1 MQTASRGLAALLLL
15 VSAVRVPA
23 LGQTSQGTASA
34 LLRLKS
40 GNHYASAGTAVSISL
55 SGGAGQSAHFIA
67 IFQTVPNAKDA
78 QNLRDLGYTVFSFVP
93 DNGLL
98 VYGNPA
104 ADLSALG
111 VVENYSLQVKDKLSA
126 KLDSTSA
133 AALTV
138 VVEMQPDADLGL
150 VLLRLL
156 MAGSTLLPN
165 QDLDATEFLVQAPYA
180 TLQTVA
186 SWDDIAYIYPASPQ
200 ITSGQKVVPCAMGN
214 SGGAGLAVAANLVP
228 TFGDGWAGPSH
239 GSAALSYDL
248 HTAALPLAESDVRSA
263 LQTVLAE
270 WSSYAAI
277 TFTPTTQANATAS
290 IDISF
295 PSGDHGDGFPFTPS
309 GAVLAHTFYPPPNP
323 ETIAG
328 DMHVNYDEAWSVSG
342 SLQIYPV
349 MLHEMGHA
357 LGLGH
362 SDSPSDVMYPYYQ
375 GTQHLASGDV
385 QALRTLYAAPT
396 QKVTPAP
403 TPTPTAP
410 PSDPVA
416 PSLPVTPTTPTT
428 TPTTPTT
435 PTTTPNTPASGDTI
449 PPHIQIY
456 SPSMAASLT
465 YNDSLTVEGFATDNV
480 GVTSIVWSNS
490 AGGSGST
497 GVTSPFVISGIALV
511 PGVNRIWIQATDAA
525 GNVGSAYLS
534 VTKR

>member
-1 MQTASRGLAALLLL
+1 MQTASRKLAALLLL
-15 VSAVRVPA
+15 LSAGSALV
-23 LGQTSQGTASA
+23 LGQASQGTASP

-40 GNHYASAGTAVSISL
+40 GNHYASSGAAATIAVSSL
-55 SGGAGQSAHFIA
+55 AGQSAHFVA
-67 IFQTVPNAKDA
+67 IFQAVPTAADA
-78 QNLRDLGYTVFSFVP
+78 QNLRDRGYSVFSFVP

-126 KLDSTSA
+126 KLDSTTTA
-133 AALTV
+133 PLTV

-150 VLLRLL
+150 LLLRLL
-156 MAGSTLLPN
+156 VTGSTLLPD
-165 QDLDATEFLVQAPYA
+165 QDLNTTEYLAQAPYA

-186 SWDDIAYIYPASPQ
+186 SWDDIAYIYPASSQ
-200 ITSGQKVVPCAMGN
+200 MISGQEVVPCSMGN
-214 SGGAGLAVAANLVP
+214 SAGAVLPVAANLVP
-228 TFGDGWAGPSH
+228 TFGDGWAGASH
-239 GSAALSYDL
+239 GSAALFYNL

-263 LQTVLAE
+263 LQTVIAE

-277 TFTPTTQANATAS
+277 TFTPTTQVDADTS
-290 IDISF
+290 VDISF

-328 DMHVNYDEAWSVSG
+328 DMHVNYDEAWSVNG
-342 SLQIYPV
+342 SLQLYPV

-385 QALRTLYAAPT
+385 QALQTLYAAPT
-396 QKVTPAP
+396 QTVTPTT
-403 TPTPTAP
+403 TP
-410 PSDPVA
+410 SNPVA

-428 TPTTPTT
+428 TPATPTT
-435 PTTTPNTPASGDTI
+435 PTATPSTPAAGDTI
-449 PPHIQIY
+449 PPLIQIY
-456 SPSMAASLT
+456 SPSMPAILT

-480 GVTSIVWSNS
+480 GVTQIVWTNS

-497 GVTSPFVISGIALV
+497 AVTSPFVISGIALV
-511 PGVNRIWIQATDAA
+511 PGVNRICIRASDAA
-525 GNVGSAYLS
+525 GNAGTAYLS

>member
-15 VSAVRVPA
+15 VSAARVPV
-23 LGQTSQGTASA
+23 LGQASQSAASA

-40 GNHYASAGTAVSISL
+40 GNHYASAGTAASLAVSSL
-55 SGGAGQSAHFIA
+55 AGQSAHFVA
-67 IFQTVPNAKDA
+67 IFQTIPAAKDA
-78 QNLRDLGYTVFSFVP
+78 QNLRDLGYSVFSFVP

-98 VYGNPA
+98 VYGDPA

-126 KLDSTSA
+126 KLDATST
-133 AALTV
+133 AALTA

-156 MAGSTLLPN
+156 VAGSTLLPN
-165 QDLDATEFLVQAPYA
+165 QDLNATEYLVQAPYA

-186 SWDDIAYIYPASPQ
+186 GWDDIAYIYPASPQ
-200 ITSGQKVVPCAMGN
+200 MTSGQKVVPCAMGY
-214 SGGAGLAVAANLVP
+214 SEGAVLAVAANLVP
-228 TFGDGWAGPSH
+228 TFGDGWAGASH

-248 HTAALPLAESDVRSA
+248 HTAALPLAESDVRGA
-263 LQTVLAE
+263 LQAVLAE

-277 TFTPTTQANATAS
+277 TFTPTTQANADTS

-328 DMHVNYDEAWSVSG
+328 DMHVNYDEAWSVNG

-396 QKVTPAP
+396 QTVTP
-403 TPTPTAP
+403 TT

-435 PTTTPNTPASGDTI
+435 TPSTPAAGDTI
-449 PPHIQIY
+449 PPFIQIY

-465 YNDSLTVEGFATDNV
+465 YSDSLTIEGFATDNV
-480 GVTSIVWSNS
+480 GVTRIVWTNS
-490 AGGSGST
+490 AGGSGSAS
-497 GVTSPFVISGIALV
+497 VASPFVISGIALV
-511 PGVNRIWIQATDAA
+511 PGVNRICIQASDAA